1 MRNKRKP
8 DVPVFNKVD
17 LKREI
22 THRLEK
28 NGRYLYQKDI
38 NFIVDEVFKFMM
50 EQVEQGNR
58 VLIDR
63 WGSLYTRTIRR
74 YYGTE
79 PQNGKVVT
87 IVPEHKRITFSSGKT
102 FKDRVNKDRNK

>member
-1 MRNKRKP
+1 MHKRKP

-28 NGRYLYQKDI
+28 NGRHLYQKDI
-38 NFIVDEVFKFMM
+38 NFIIDETFKIIM
-50 EQVEQGNR
+50 EEVESGNR

-63 WGSLYTRTIRR
+63 FGSFYTRNIRR

-79 PQNGKVVT
+79 PKNGKMVT
-87 IVPEHKRITFSSGKT
+87 IVPQHNRIVFSSGKT
-102 FKDRVNKDRNK
+102 FKDKVNKTRGK

>member
-1 MRNKRKP
+1 MSKKRKP

-22 THRLEK
+22 THRLER

-38 NFIVDEVFKFMM
+38 NFIVDEVFKIMM

-63 WGSLYTRTIRR
+63 WGSLYTREIRR
-74 YYGTE
+74 HYISDVKNPKMITVL
-79 PQNGKVVT
+79 PKHN
-87 IVPEHKRITFSSGKT
+87 RISFSAGKT
-102 FKDRVNKDRNK
+102 FKDKVNKDRNK